1 MRRHGRLSTV
11 ASTGD
16 AATRADALRD
26 EDGSACG
33 DRRWEDCGREHPRRR
48 VTSALSFRLTVL
60 DHSETTAAL
69 TIYSER
75 PAAFDETSVSTGLVL
90 ATHASLLVTAMLA
103 RERADN
109 LVRALESNR
118 EIGVA
123 MGILMQRH
131 RLTREQAF
139 DVLRVASQDSNRKLA
154 HIATEVADTGILA
167 IRRWPP
173 GTRAAGAPGAT
184 TGRHATGRPSTTAR
198 PRRPAS
204 APRRSGSSVAR
215 RPTTSGRRWEVTRH
229 SGPRHRTRRPEERL
243 DNAPPRPAALGSL
256 PGTAGRRSPFGVCT
270 GRGVDAGD
278 GGAGSPPWVRSR
290 RSGRF

>member
-1 MRRHGRLSTV
+1 MPDRYDQASPAGCGPGAASGLAALSHALRTVVPTGTETEGCSPLDQLVRAAAAHVPGATAASVTMRRHGRLSTV

-26 EDGSACG
+26 ED
-33 DRRWEDCGREHPRRR
+33 
-48 VTSALSFRLTVL
+48 SALSFRLTVL

-167 IRRWPP
+167 IRRWP
-173 GTRAAGAPGAT
+173 GTKGADGCACRWAPVHDGTAQDGPRVFRGGQGRAWLDD
-184 TGRHATGRPSTTAR
+184 
-198 PRRPAS
+198 PRRQ
-204 APRRSGSSVAR
+204 
-215 RPTTSGRRWEVTRH
+215 
-229 SGPRHRTRRPEERL
+229 
-243 DNAPPRPAALGSL
+243 
-256 PGTAGRRSPFGVCT
+256 
-270 GRGVDAGD
+270 GD
-278 GGAGSPPWVRSR
+278 GGR
-290 RSGRF
+290 